1 MLRRLRTENNQV
13 RTQRMAKPEEFASTL
28 QVEDALGIERL
39 EAATGM
45 ARYRVKSLNEYS
57 RCQTLAITTAV
68 DLALVR
74 AASTSINHETE
85 EMNGTVEY
93 NVSYFKTPIGES
105 IVTANVSG
113 RGAHIAVVEVSISDT
128 NQTVFGLGRG
138 TYSVIAK
145 KKL

>member
-39 EAATGM
+39 EATNGM

-113 RGAHIAVVEVSISDT
+113 RGAYIAVVEVSISDT

-138 TYSVIAK
+138 TYSVITK

>member
-1 MLRRLRTENNQV
+1 
-13 RTQRMAKPEEFASTL
+13 MAKPEEFASTL

-39 EAATGM
+39 DAANGI
-45 ARYRVKSLNEYS
+45 ARYRVKALTEYS
-57 RCQTLAITTAV
+57 HSQTLAITTAV

-74 AASTSINHETE
+74 AASTAINHQTE

-93 NVSYFKTPIGES
+93 NISYFKTPVGDA

-113 RGAHIAVVEVSISDT
+113 RGANIAIVEVSIADA
-128 NQTVFGLGRG
+128 NQTLFGLGRG

-145 KKL
+145 KNH

>member
-1 MLRRLRTENNQV
+1 
-13 RTQRMAKPEEFASTL
+13 MAKPEEFASTL
-28 QVEDALGIERL
+28 RVEDALGIQRL
-39 EAATGM
+39 EAANGM
-45 ARYRVKSLNEYS
+45 ARYRVKSLTEYS
-57 RCQTLAITTAV
+57 HCRTLAITTAV

-74 AASTSINHETE
+74 AASTAINHETE

-93 NVSYFKTPIGES
+93 NISYFKTPVGEA

-113 RGAHIAVVEVSISDT
+113 RGANIAVVEVSISDAR
-128 NQTVFGLGRG
+128 QTVFGLGRG